1 MIGKNSLINNN
12 SNTSNISNDN
22 DNSFSSPED
31 LSLTK
36 PSKSPNNISLL
47 LNLPPP
53 PLIANDFVYD
63 GKHLPED
70 YCEEE
75 YGEEGYGDVT
85 DQQTNNSKKK
95 VAHNVIERRYRDNI
109 NNRINDLK
117 NVVPALC
124 HVKGGSKDDNDGD
137 DEYESNND
145 EKVVDGIR
153 VPQKLK
159 KATILEKSTEY
170 ILYLKNNNDK
180 LKEENDELIKI
191 IASLPGGFDLYH
203 EYYCQNQ
210 RQQLISSALSPFMQ
224 PVYTP
229 LDASPQHTN
238 SPASYSSCDD
248 IISSSNNN
256 SNGSRVFMALFMYM
270 TFFSSFPSTH
280 FLQSRDHSQ
289 GRVISSSVNTNNGG
303 NNDGFT
309 IDIWNLFHLLTLLTT
324 LTAAIT
330 KCLAKKGK
338 AKFKDYGEI
347 DKAPE
352 EKARGITIATAH
364 VEYETEARHY
374 AHIDCPGHADY
385 IKNMITGAAQMDG
398 AIIIVS
404 ATDGQMPQTRE
415 HLLLAKQVGVS
426 SLVVFVNKVD
436 VVNDPEMLELVEME
450 MRDLLTHYGFDGEK
464 TPIIE
469 GSALAALEGR
479 DPEIGEKAIEKL
491 MNAVDT
497 HIPTPI
503 RDLEK
508 PFLMS
513 IEDVFSIS
521 GRGTVATGRVERGTI
536 TKGEEIE
543 IVGMGPT
550 TKTTLTGIEMFHK
563 ELDKGMAGDNMG
575 ALLRGIKREQIHR
588 GQVLAAPGTVKS
600 HRKFKSQLYVLTK
613 EEGGRHTP
621 FTQNYRPQMYFRTS
635 DVTVTLTFPSGIEN
649 PEEKMI
655 MPGDNA
661 ELQCELVHDMAIEPG
676 MRFTIREG
684 NKTVGTGKH

>member
-256 SNGSRVFMALFMYM
+256 MYIYTVFLELHNVRDESRSL
-270 TFFSSFPSTH
+270 
-280 FLQSRDHSQ
+280 
-289 GRVISSSVNTNNGG
+289 I
-303 NNDGFT
+303 
-309 IDIWNLFHLLTLLTT
+309 
-324 LTAAIT
+324 
-330 KCLAKKGK
+330 
-338 AKFKDYGEI
+338 
-347 DKAPE
+347 
-352 EKARGITIATAH
+352 ITI
-364 VEYETEARHY
+364 
-374 AHIDCPGHADY
+374 I
-385 IKNMITGAAQMDG
+385 Q
-398 AIIIVS
+398 S
-404 ATDGQMPQTRE
+404 
-415 HLLLAKQVGVS
+415 
-426 SLVVFVNKVD
+426 
-436 VVNDPEMLELVEME
+436 
-450 MRDLLTHYGFDGEK
+450 
-464 TPIIE
+464 
-469 GSALAALEGR
+469 
-479 DPEIGEKAIEKL
+479 
-491 MNAVDT
+491 
-497 HIPTPI
+497 
-503 RDLEK
+503 
-508 PFLMS
+508 
-513 IEDVFSIS
+513 
-521 GRGTVATGRVERGTI
+521 
-536 TKGEEIE
+536 
-543 IVGMGPT
+543 
-550 TKTTLTGIEMFHK
+550 
-563 ELDKGMAGDNMG
+563 
-575 ALLRGIKREQIHR
+575 
-588 GQVLAAPGTVKS
+588 
-600 HRKFKSQLYVLTK
+600 
-613 EEGGRHTP
+613 
-621 FTQNYRPQMYFRTS
+621 
-635 DVTVTLTFPSGIEN
+635 
-649 PEEKMI
+649 
-655 MPGDNA
+655 
-661 ELQCELVHDMAIEPG
+661 
-676 MRFTIREG
+676 
-684 NKTVGTGKH
+684 